1 MVEALDHVKYMP
13 KSAWAASRPS
23 AYAQVSYHNG
33 TCSRTGLIIRRS
45 WVRAPPAPPGILRVI
60 GRMPWTGSWT
70 EVGGAIYRAAHAFR
84 SHRATAERNLA
95 CQAVRGKD
103 PLTGREIPFR
113 KTCKTERG
121 AQIELGK
128 LLALARAGRPVRY
141 QHERVARLSL
151 AAWEGKQW
159 AVRR

>member
-1 MVEALDHVKYMP
+1 MAAMP
-13 KSAWAASRPS
+13 HTPS
-23 AYAQVSYHNG
+23 GHIEQLPSG
-33 TCSRTGLIIRRS
+33 S
-45 WVRAPPAPPGILRVI
+45 WRARVRA
-60 GRMPWTGSWT
+60 
-70 EVGGAIYRAAHAFR
+70 
-84 SHRATAERNLA
+84 
-95 CQAVRGKD
+95 GKD
-103 PLTGREIPFR
+103 PLTGREIRFR